1 MKRYC
6 DPSVSPSVCLSPG
19 RAVALGYWHA
29 SCLQPSQVRTA
40 DPSADGRRSAASR
53 TAISGGHIVPCT
65 LSVHLCLQHDVR
77 GGGNASRGSICDNEI
92 QLASKLWY
100 FTRQTVPPNLA
111 HFPFFCHYTS
121 TVARVISFSTVSV
134 TTLFI
139 MKI

>member
-6 DPSVSPSVCLSPG
+6 DPFVSPSVCLSPG
-19 RAVALGYWHA
+19 RAAALGYWHA
-29 SCLQPSQVRTA
+29 GCLQPSQVRTA

-53 TAISGGHIVPCT
+53 TAISGGHIVPGDTKRPPLSTT
-65 LSVHLCLQHDVR
+65 LCAGGQRLARVHL
-77 GGGNASRGSICDNEI
+77 
-92 QLASKLWY
+92 
-100 FTRQTVPPNLA
+100 RQRNSAGFETMVFHPANCPSELGP
-111 HFPFFCHYTS
+111 FPVFCHYTS